1 MNLSAISADTFI
13 GRVLRQPLKLI
24 PGNAAMPILQGRLK
38 GKRWIAGAHTHGC
51 WLGCYE
57 SEKQKLFESKIKPGD
72 AVFDIGANTG
82 FYTLLASDLVGS
94 LGHVYAF
101 EPVPRNTHFLHEHL
115 RLNKVGNVEV
125 IEAAVSDRGGDTYF
139 DDTPGSAMG
148 HLAAKGRL
156 KVRTVSIDALISEGR
171 VLPPNCM
178 KIDVEG
184 GEFLVLSGAKS
195 TLRDYH
201 PIIFLATH
209 GAQVHEQC
217 CDLLQ
222 SFGYQI
228 EGLGGASITQCDELI
243 AYPG

>member
-1 MNLSAISADTFI
+1 MNLSDIPAGTLI
-13 GRVLRQPLKLI
+13 GRILRQPLKLI

-51 WLGCYE
+51 WLGSYE
-57 SEKQKLFESKIKPGD
+57 SKKQKLFESKVKPGD
-72 AVFDIGANTG
+72 AVFDIGANAG
-82 FYTLLASDLVGS
+82 LYTLLASDLVGS
-94 LGHVYAF
+94 IGHVYAF
-101 EPVPRNTHFLHEHL
+101 EPLPRNTHFLREHL
-115 RLNKVGNVEV
+115 RLNRVENVEV
-125 IEAAVSDRGGDTYF
+125 IESAVSERSGDTYF
-139 DDTPGSAMG
+139 DHTPGNAMG
-148 HLAAKGRL
+148 HFAAKGRF
-156 KVRTVSIDALISEGR
+156 KVRTVSIDALISEGK

-195 TLRDYH
+195 TLMNYH

-217 CDLLQ
+217 CGLLK

-228 EGLGGASITQCDELI
+228 EGLDGASTAQCDELI
-243 AYPG
+243 ASAT